1 MTKELKKIAEEP
13 VMWRREWNGDDSDI
27 GAYCYAD
34 NRDELDSDGPWEP
47 LYSAEQVESACL
59 QAIKAFCER
68 EPTEKMYRAVDG
80 KCDAYGFNHKS
91 GKPEVTYE
99 TVQSIYK
106 AMMQAALRELGE

>member
-1 MTKELKKIAEEP
+1 MEELKKIAEEARKTLWQCP
-13 VMWRREWNGDDSDI
+13 LGSPEAV
-27 GAYCYAD
+27 
-34 NRDELDSDGPWEP
+34 WEGII
-47 LYSAEQVESACL
+47 ESACRE
-59 QAIKAFCER
+59 AIKAFCER
-68 EPTEKMYRAVDG
+68 EPTVEMYRAVDG